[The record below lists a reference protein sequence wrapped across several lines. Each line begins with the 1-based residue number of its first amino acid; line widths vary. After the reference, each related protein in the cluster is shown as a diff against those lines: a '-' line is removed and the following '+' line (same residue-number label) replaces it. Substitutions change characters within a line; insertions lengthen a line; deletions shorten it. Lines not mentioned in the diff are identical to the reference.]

1 MIHTRPPFGE
11 ADDANQK
18 LYKIQGEKKH
28 RKIEIVRGCERDD
41 VRFAIR
47 ALVFISVSVG
57 CDANI
62 AVVFIARRSDVGPL
76 KRRRGYLNRD
86 VHHVQR
92 WRCVDVTGL
101 VTAVWR
107 IAREHS
113 AQTCTTPTTDRSR
126 PRDHDVTQERFGVVA
141 PKICKVK

>member
-1 MIHTRPPFGE
+1 MYP
-11 ADDANQK
+11 
-18 LYKIQGEKKH
+18 LKH
-28 RKIEIVRGCERDD
+28 VDYIDLVRASQIEIVRGCDRDG
-41 VRFAIR
+41 VRFGIR
-47 ALVFISVSVG
+47 TLVFISVSVG

-113 AQTCTTPTTDRSR
+113 AQTCTTPTTTEADLETMTSRQSRSSLGLW
-126 PRDHDVTQERFGVVA
+126 P